1 MLVSLNEISKYVD
14 ISELS
19 KEEIAS
25 RLTFSG
31 IEVEEIKTLSKATSL
46 VVGKVISC
54 IPHPNSDHL
63 HVCKV
68 DIKDE
73 ILDIVCGAP
82 NCKEGIKVIV
92 AKVGAKLP
100 GGEIKAGEIR
110 GYKSNGMLC
119 ALNELGVDPKYLKEE
134 QIKGIEILSDDFEV
148 GDSDILH
155 KLGLDDVILDLSLL
169 ANRSDCYS
177 LFNVSREIGALFNR
191 KVNILE
197 ANDDSTYEEKEF
209 KVDSLT
215 PNCKEFSVKIVKGIE
230 VKDSPDW
237 LKNCLRSEG
246 IRTINN
252 IVDLGNYIMLLTGQP
267 IHMYDYDK
275 LVKKELIVR
284 SDINEKFIA
293 LDEKEYSIHEGDICV
308 TSSGKTMCLG
318 GIMGGL
324 DSEVTN
330 DTKNIVI
337 EVANFNH
344 ASIRRTSSRLG
355 LVSDSSQRFV
365 KGINKDQVDYVLNLT
380 TNLLKT
386 ISNVDSISNIIKYDV
401 LNHDKKL
408 ISCSVDY
415 INNRLGTNFEY
426 EKIKDILQLLYFKFV
441 ESDGNKFIVEVPSF
455 RIDVEGKADLS
466 EEIIRYIGLDTISP
480 TLPFMETTVGGK
492 SKDEQKEDVICSF
505 LSNNGLY
512 RVLTYTLVN
521 KKMSES
527 FKILNKSDGYVIK
540 NPLTEDHKYVRTNLL
555 PSLINCANYNLN
567 HQNNNFGIYEI
578 SHIDSMQKNEIHLGV
593 VLVGKKYKQDKI
605 TGESYSYYDAKGIV
619 DTILDMFNI
628 SSTRVKYTRFETDEF
643 HPNRSALVLL
653 DNKPLCV
660 MGDIYPTKKE
670 IKDSMILLE
679 MNLSVLFATKSKNIK
694 FEPISAYPQSSRDY
708 AFIIDDS
715 INYIDIKNEVKKC
728 SSLIK
733 EVSIFDIYKGKN
745 LAQNEKSIALTVVF
759 ESNDH
764 TLKDNEID
772 EVHNK
777 IVETLNKKFNVSLR
791 S

>member
-14 ISELS
+14 ISGLS

-177 LFNVSREIGALFNR
+177 LFNVSKEIGALFNR

-284 SDINEKFIA
+284 SDINEKFTA

>member
-14 ISELS
+14 ISGLS

-119 ALNELGVDPKYLKEE
+119 ALNELGVDTKYLKEE

-230 VKDSPDW
+230 VKDSPAW

-284 SDINEKFIA
+284 SDINDKFIA

-308 TSSGKTMCLG
+308 TSFGKTMCLG

-426 EKIKDILQLLYFKFV
+426 EKIKDILELLYFKFV

-455 RIDVEGKADLS
+455 RIDIEGKADLS

-578 SHIDSMQKNEIHLGV
+578 SHIDSMQKTEIHLGV

-605 TGESYSYYDAKGIV
+605 IGESYSYYDAKGIV

-708 AFIIDDS
+708 AFIIDNS

-745 LAQNEKSIALTVVF
+745 LTQNEKSIALTVVF

>member
-14 ISELS
+14 ISGLS

-31 IEVEEIKTLSKATSL
+31 IEVEEIKTLSNATSL

-284 SDINEKFIA
+284 SDINEKFTA

-308 TSSGKTMCLG
+308 TSFGKTMCLG

-733 EVSIFDIYKGKN
+733 EVSVFDIYKGKN

>member
-1 MLVSLNEISKYVD
+1 M
-14 ISELS
+14 
-19 KEEIAS
+19 
-25 RLTFSG
+25 
-31 IEVEEIKTLSKATSL
+31 
-46 VVGKVISC
+46 
-54 IPHPNSDHL
+54 
-63 HVCKV
+63 
-68 DIKDE
+68 
-73 ILDIVCGAP
+73 
-82 NCKEGIKVIV
+82 
-92 AKVGAKLP
+92 
-100 GGEIKAGEIR
+100 
-110 GYKSNGMLC
+110 
-119 ALNELGVDPKYLKEE
+119 LNELGVDPKYLKEE

-230 VKDSPDW
+230 VKDSPAW

-293 LDEKEYSIHEGDICV
+293 LDEKEYLIHEGDICV

-733 EVSIFDIYKGKN
+733 EVSVFDIYKGKN

>member
-14 ISELS
+14 ISGLS

-31 IEVEEIKTLSKATSL
+31 IEVEEIKTLSNATSL

-230 VKDSPDW
+230 VKDSPAW

-293 LDEKEYSIHEGDICV
+293 LDEKEYLIHEGDICV

-605 TGESYSYYDAKGIV
+605 IGESYSYYDAKGIV

-733 EVSIFDIYKGKN
+733 EVSVFDIYKGKN

>member
-14 ISELS
+14 ISGLS

-230 VKDSPDW
+230 VKDSPAW

-284 SDINEKFIA
+284 SDINDKFIA

-308 TSSGKTMCLG
+308 TSFGKTMCLG

-426 EKIKDILQLLYFKFV
+426 EKIKDILELLYFKFV

-605 TGESYSYYDAKGIV
+605 IGESYSYYDAKGIV

-679 MNLSVLFATKSKNIK
+679 MNLSVLFTTKSKNIK

>member
-14 ISELS
+14 ISGLS

-426 EKIKDILQLLYFKFV
+426 EKIKDILKLLYFKFV
-441 ESDGNKFIVEVPSF
+441 ERDGNKFIVEVPSF

-733 EVSIFDIYKGKN
+733 EVSVFDIYKGKN

>member
-14 ISELS
+14 ISGLS

-31 IEVEEIKTLSKATSL
+31 IEVEEIKTLSNATSL

-177 LFNVSREIGALFNR
+177 LFNVSKEIGALFNR

-230 VKDSPDW
+230 VKDSPAW

-284 SDINEKFIA
+284 SDINEKFTA
-293 LDEKEYSIHEGDICV
+293 LDEKEYSIHVGDICV
-308 TSSGKTMCLG
+308 TSFGKTMCLG

>member
-14 ISELS
+14 ISGLS

-230 VKDSPDW
+230 VKDSPAW

-284 SDINEKFIA
+284 SDINDKFIA

-308 TSSGKTMCLG
+308 TSFGKTMCLG

-426 EKIKDILQLLYFKFV
+426 EKIKDILELLYFKFV

-605 TGESYSYYDAKGIV
+605 IGESYSYYDAKGIV

-708 AFIIDDS
+708 AFIIDNS

-745 LAQNEKSIALTVVF
+745 LTQNEKSIALTVVF

>member
-14 ISELS
+14 ISGLS

-177 LFNVSREIGALFNR
+177 LFNVSKEIGALFNR
-191 KVNILE
+191 QVNILE

-284 SDINEKFIA
+284 SDINEKFTA

-733 EVSIFDIYKGKN
+733 EVSVFDIYKGKN

>member
-14 ISELS
+14 ISGLS

-148 GDSDILH
+148 GDSNILH

-230 VKDSPDW
+230 VKDSPAW

-308 TSSGKTMCLG
+308 TSFGKTMCLG

-605 TGESYSYYDAKGIV
+605 IGESYSYYDAKGIV

-733 EVSIFDIYKGKN
+733 DVSIFDIYKGKN

>member
-14 ISELS
+14 ISGLS

-119 ALNELGVDPKYLKEE
+119 ALNELGVDPKYFKEE

-230 VKDSPDW
+230 VKDSPAW

-284 SDINEKFIA
+284 SDINDKFIA

-308 TSSGKTMCLG
+308 TSFGKTMCLG

-426 EKIKDILQLLYFKFV
+426 EKIKDILELLYFKFV

-605 TGESYSYYDAKGIV
+605 IGESYSYYDAKGIV

-708 AFIIDDS
+708 AFIIDNS

-745 LAQNEKSIALTVVF
+745 LTQNEKSIALTVVF

>member
-14 ISELS
+14 ISGLS

-134 QIKGIEILSDDFEV
+134 QIKGIEILSEDFEV

-230 VKDSPDW
+230 VKDSPAW

-426 EKIKDILQLLYFKFV
+426 EKIKDILELLYFKFV

-605 TGESYSYYDAKGIV
+605 IGESYSYYDAKGIV

-733 EVSIFDIYKGKN
+733 DVSIFDIYKGKN

>member
-14 ISELS
+14 ISGLS

-230 VKDSPDW
+230 VKDSPAW

-284 SDINEKFIA
+284 SDINDKFIA

-308 TSSGKTMCLG
+308 TSFGKTMCLG

-380 TNLLKT
+380 TNLFKT

-426 EKIKDILQLLYFKFV
+426 EKIKDILELLYFKFV

-605 TGESYSYYDAKGIV
+605 IGESYSYYDAKGIV

-679 MNLSVLFATKSKNIK
+679 MNLSVLFTTKSKNIK

-708 AFIIDDS
+708 AFIIDNS

-745 LAQNEKSIALTVVF
+745 LTQNEKSIALTVVF

>member
-14 ISELS
+14 ISGLS

-230 VKDSPDW
+230 VKDSPAW

-605 TGESYSYYDAKGIV
+605 IGESYSYYDAKGIV

>member
-14 ISELS
+14 ISGLS

-31 IEVEEIKTLSKATSL
+31 IEVEEIKTLSNATSL

-230 VKDSPDW
+230 VKDSPAW

-284 SDINEKFIA
+284 SDINEKFTA

-605 TGESYSYYDAKGIV
+605 IGESYSYYDAKGIV

-733 EVSIFDIYKGKN
+733 EVSVFDIYKGKN

>member
-14 ISELS
+14 ISGLS

-230 VKDSPDW
+230 VKESPAW

-578 SHIDSMQKNEIHLGV
+578 SHIDSMQKNDIHLGV

-605 TGESYSYYDAKGIV
+605 IGESYSYYDAKGIV

-679 MNLSVLFATKSKNIK
+679 MNLSVLFATKSKNIR

-733 EVSIFDIYKGKN
+733 EVSVFDIYKGKN

>member
-14 ISELS
+14 ISGLS

-284 SDINEKFIA
+284 SDINEKFTA

-628 SSTRVKYTRFETDEF
+628 SSTRVKYTRFETNEF

>member
-1 MLVSLNEISKYVD
+1 MLVSLNEISKYVG
-14 ISELS
+14 ISGLS

-230 VKDSPDW
+230 VKDSPAW

-426 EKIKDILQLLYFKFV
+426 GKIKDILQLLYFKFV

-578 SHIDSMQKNEIHLGV
+578 SHIDSIQKNEIHLGV

-605 TGESYSYYDAKGIV
+605 IGESYSYYDAKGIV

-679 MNLSVLFATKSKNIK
+679 MNLSVLFTTKSKNIK

-733 EVSIFDIYKGKN
+733 EVSVFDIYKGKN

>member
-14 ISELS
+14 ISGLS

-177 LFNVSREIGALFNR
+177 LFNVSKEIGALFNR

-284 SDINEKFIA
+284 SDINEKFTA
-293 LDEKEYSIHEGDICV
+293 LDEKEYLIHEGDICV

-578 SHIDSMQKNEIHLGV
+578 SHIDSIQKNEIHLGV

-605 TGESYSYYDAKGIV
+605 TGESYSYYDTKGIV

-733 EVSIFDIYKGKN
+733 EVSVFDIYKGKN

>member
-14 ISELS
+14 ISGLS

-31 IEVEEIKTLSKATSL
+31 IEVEEIKTLSNATSL

-605 TGESYSYYDAKGIV
+605 IGESYSYYDAKGIV

-733 EVSIFDIYKGKN
+733 EVSVFDIYKGKN

>member
-14 ISELS
+14 ISGLS

-177 LFNVSREIGALFNR
+177 LFNASREIGALFNR

-284 SDINEKFIA
+284 SDINEKFTA

-605 TGESYSYYDAKGIV
+605 IGESYSYYDAKGIV

-733 EVSIFDIYKGKN
+733 EVSVFDIYKGKN

>member
-14 ISELS
+14 ISGLS

-284 SDINEKFIA
+284 SDINEKFTA

-308 TSSGKTMCLG
+308 TSFGKTMCLG

-733 EVSIFDIYKGKN
+733 EVSVFDIYKGKN

>member
-14 ISELS
+14 ISGLS

-230 VKDSPDW
+230 VKDSPAW

-284 SDINEKFIA
+284 SDINEKFTA

-715 INYIDIKNEVKKC
+715 INYIDIKNVVKKC
-728 SSLIK
+728 SSVIK
-733 EVSIFDIYKGKN
+733 EVSVFDIYKGKN

>member
-14 ISELS
+14 ISGLS

-230 VKDSPDW
+230 VKESPAW

-344 ASIRRTSSRLG
+344 ASSRRTSSRLG

-605 TGESYSYYDAKGIV
+605 IGESYSYYDAKGIV

-670 IKDSMILLE
+670 LKDSMILLE

-715 INYIDIKNEVKKC
+715 INYVDIKNEVKKC

-733 EVSIFDIYKGKN
+733 EVSVFDIYKGKN

>member
-14 ISELS
+14 ISGLS

-191 KVNILE
+191 KVNILK

-230 VKDSPDW
+230 VKDSPAW

-284 SDINEKFIA
+284 SDINDKFIA

-308 TSSGKTMCLG
+308 TSFGKTMCLG

-408 ISCSVDY
+408 ISCSVDC

-426 EKIKDILQLLYFKFV
+426 EKIKDILELLYFKFV

-455 RIDVEGKADLS
+455 RIDIEGKADLS

-605 TGESYSYYDAKGIV
+605 IGESYSYYDAKGIV

-679 MNLSVLFATKSKNIK
+679 MNLSVLFTTKSKNIK

-708 AFIIDDS
+708 AFIIDNS

-745 LAQNEKSIALTVVF
+745 LTQNEKSIALTVVF

>member
-14 ISELS
+14 ISGLS

-230 VKDSPDW
+230 VKDSPAW

-308 TSSGKTMCLG
+308 TSFGKTMCLG

-605 TGESYSYYDAKGIV
+605 IGESYSYYDAKGIV

>member
-14 ISELS
+14 ISGLS

-230 VKDSPDW
+230 VKDSPAW

-308 TSSGKTMCLG
+308 TSFGKTMCLG

-426 EKIKDILQLLYFKFV
+426 EKIKDILELLYFKFV

-527 FKILNKSDGYVIK
+527 FKILNKSDGYIIK

-605 TGESYSYYDAKGIV
+605 IGESYSYYDAKGIV

>member
-14 ISELS
+14 ISGLS

-230 VKDSPDW
+230 VKDSPAW

-267 IHMYDYDK
+267 IHIYDYDK

-605 TGESYSYYDAKGIV
+605 IGESYSYYDAKGIV

-694 FEPISAYPQSSRDY
+694 FDPISAYPQSSRDY